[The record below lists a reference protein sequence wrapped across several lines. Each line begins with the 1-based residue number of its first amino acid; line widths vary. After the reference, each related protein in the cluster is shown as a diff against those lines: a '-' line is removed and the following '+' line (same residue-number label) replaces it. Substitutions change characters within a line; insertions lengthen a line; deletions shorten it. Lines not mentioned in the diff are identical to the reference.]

1 MNIINLAEVDSTN
14 SYAKSNLGILEDR
27 SVVCAIKQTAGRGRF
42 DRKWVDLGDGNL
54 FFSIV
59 LKPSNLYSDKF
70 SNLTQYMS
78 VALCHVFEDYGICP
92 SIKWPNDVLIDG
104 KKISG
109 ILSETVVKGSDFK
122 GLILGVGVN
131 LNADIS
137 DLDKVTDKEI
147 TALNLELGV
156 ESIDKEKFFN
166 DLIEKFFATYDD
178 FLREGFQIIKD
189 YYVEKSMF
197 LGKEISVKVFNEEK
211 CGLAKEIS
219 NSGEL
224 ILLNNNEEIVLT
236 MGDIL

>member
-78 VALCHVFEDYGICP
+78 VALCHVFENYGICP